1 MARAAPARFDEA
13 TASQT
18 ERALATWRE
27 HDIAYALHAADRD
40 AVRASDAP
48 RALVLEH
55 LARPGP
61 ARDLYSACARLGR
74 LLADCGASPSLLAAT
89 LDGAARAFEEVEI
102 AWDPARLAPA
112 RASLAE
118 GYSAALL
125 ESERVAA
132 RRAWD
137 YPACAVKVAKDVVAI
152 ACGYPSDDREALADW
167 AARVAAAVSREGYRS
182 AILSGEAAAKAEV
195 TAALSLVGV
204 ALAMTAESPGWF
216 ASLLKR
222 S

>member
-1 MARAAPARFDEA
+1 MASARTARFDEA

-27 HDIAYALHAADRD
+27 HDLAHALHAHDRA

-55 LARPGP
+55 LARPGS

-74 LLADCGASPSLLAAT
+74 LLADAGAPPSLLAAT
-89 LDGAARAFEEVEI
+89 LDGAACAFEAVDI
-102 AWDPARLAPA
+102 AWDAARLAPA

-118 GYSAALL
+118 GYVAALR
-125 ESERVAA
+125 EAERIAA
-132 RRAWD
+132 RGAWD
-137 YPACAVKVAKDVVAI
+137 YPACAVTVARDVVAI
-152 ACGYPSDDREALADW
+152 SCGHPAEDREALADW
-167 AARVAAAVSREGYRS
+167 AARVAAAVSRAGYRS
-182 AILSGEAAAKAEV
+182 AILAGEDAAKAEV

-204 ALAMTAESPGWF
+204 AIATTAESLGWF